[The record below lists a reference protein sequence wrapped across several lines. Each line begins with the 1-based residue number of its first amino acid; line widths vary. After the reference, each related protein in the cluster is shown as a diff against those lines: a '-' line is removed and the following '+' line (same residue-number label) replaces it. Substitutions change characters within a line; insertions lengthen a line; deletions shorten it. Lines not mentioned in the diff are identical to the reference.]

1 MYKNVVIGSGLSA
14 ITTAAKLLDKN
25 QLVYM
30 YDIGDSYEEDI
41 NEFKNSLIKNKKN
54 YFKIL
59 TQIIKNIRNKKN
71 LNNKF
76 YFGSEFS
83 YKSKNEIFKSTA
95 QGGLSNIWGAN
106 MLSYH
111 PSDIAEWPISQQ
123 ELQKNYDFLIKTLNI
138 QSTKNNNLNKEFRFN
153 SSKDSALRKYVRDKQ
168 TNFIL
173 KELNFNKK
181 SLNKNNIFFGE
192 TNLSLVP
199 NVDCLKCGFCFYGC
213 PNNLIFNSKYLLKKL
228 KKNKKFNYI
237 PYSKV
242 INFKEIK
249 NKVILNL
256 INVKN
261 KKMFKD
267 ECDYL
272 FLTNGTFNIID
283 LLKNSKVINQRI
295 NIYQSQQFIFFG
307 KIRNFKEKISNQIN
321 TMAKINLDFK
331 KKDISNNF
339 IHIQIYPLSD
349 ILLFNSFYKINF
361 LKKFFLKLFLIIFKK
376 SFICIGYL
384 PSNISS
390 SLTIKKN
397 IILRNKN
404 HNEKKKI
411 NSVINHLNKSFSKTN
426 LIFYKIFKIMG
437 INSSFHVGASFPIS
451 KKREKN
457 KSDLFGRVY
466 NLKNTFILDSLILPK
481 IYASTTTF
489 TMLSNN
495 LRIIDKIYDKQL

>member
-173 KELNFNKK
+173 KELNNKI
-181 SLNKNNIFFGE
+181 SLNG
-192 TNLSLVP
+192 
-199 NVDCLKCGFCFYGC
+199 
-213 PNNLIFNSKYLLKKL
+213 
-228 KKNKKFNYI
+228 
-237 PYSKV
+237 
-242 INFKEIK
+242 
-249 NKVILNL
+249 
-256 INVKN
+256 
-261 KKMFKD
+261 
-267 ECDYL
+267 
-272 FLTNGTFNIID
+272 
-283 LLKNSKVINQRI
+283 
-295 NIYQSQQFIFFG
+295 
-307 KIRNFKEKISNQIN
+307 
-321 TMAKINLDFK
+321 
-331 KKDISNNF
+331 
-339 IHIQIYPLSD
+339 
-349 ILLFNSFYKINF
+349 
-361 LKKFFLKLFLIIFKK
+361 
-376 SFICIGYL
+376 
-384 PSNISS
+384 
-390 SLTIKKN
+390 
-397 IILRNKN
+397 
-404 HNEKKKI
+404 
-411 NSVINHLNKSFSKTN
+411 
-426 LIFYKIFKIMG
+426 
-437 INSSFHVGASFPIS
+437 
-451 KKREKN
+451 
-457 KSDLFGRVY
+457 
-466 NLKNTFILDSLILPK
+466 
-481 IYASTTTF
+481 
-489 TMLSNN
+489 
-495 LRIIDKIYDKQL
+495 